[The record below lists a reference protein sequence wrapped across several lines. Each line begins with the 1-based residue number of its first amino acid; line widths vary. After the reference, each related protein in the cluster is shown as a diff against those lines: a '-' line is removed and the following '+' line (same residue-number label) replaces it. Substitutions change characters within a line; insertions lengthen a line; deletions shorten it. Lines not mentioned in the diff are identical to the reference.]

1 MWNHAN
7 KSMEGSKLSD
17 SLFLQWD
24 RAENPCRS
32 SGPQYA
38 GNLNMN
44 WSWHICSG
52 NLTHTHGNVWKGRL
66 KNAWGGVRSV
76 KEEADGYCSTTEAFF
91 LDILDISFG
100 ELCKPTSAERRHYIC
115 LRKLNQ
121 RRCFLCCQWTQF
133 LQFRPLTSKIELK
146 TRQKVELRWG
156 WKCLVGPVGLALSAL
171 PSTCVGGVPPR
182 NPHTT
187 ISLQSTLRY
196 NRIKQKYKH
205 ERRTRWWGEMHCA
218 KENVVFSAPLDF
230 KSSFGLVKNTKCG
243 NFFHR
248 AI

>member
-1 MWNHAN
+1 MQKPFFGTNLRAGALIPSTLGISTWTGRGTFAPGILPTHMAMCERVIL
-7 KSMEGSKLSD
+7 KMREGVSEVSRKRRTGIAVLLKLFS
-17 SLFLQWD
+17 
-24 RAENPCRS
+24 
-32 SGPQYA
+32 
-38 GNLNMN
+38 
-44 WSWHICSG
+44 
-52 NLTHTHGNVWKGRL
+52 
-66 KNAWGGVRSV
+66 
-76 KEEADGYCSTTEAFF
+76 